1 MNKNKYFTYALF
13 IILFLI
19 FWNLF
24 DYLFKTFF
32 AELTYQF
39 NMNNL
44 IIPFV
49 ISIVIGYLIFIKEK

>member
-49 ISIVIGYLIFIKEK
+49 VSIVIGYLIFIKEK

>member
-49 ISIVIGYLIFIKEK
+49 VSIVIGYLILIKEK